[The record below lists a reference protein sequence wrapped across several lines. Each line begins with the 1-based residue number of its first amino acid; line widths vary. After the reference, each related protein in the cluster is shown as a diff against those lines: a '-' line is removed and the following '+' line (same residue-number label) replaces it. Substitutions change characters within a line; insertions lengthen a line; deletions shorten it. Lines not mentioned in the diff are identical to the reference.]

1 MGRTLPIDPKSSFLH
16 AGSHGNQAAK
26 IKYLKIWKCCRRARR
41 MQVWAVLVPKPL
53 GPRCA
58 PRVPVCHAGWGRVC
72 RGSRRACSLP
82 SPAPPDTSL
91 SPGSLFPLFASHVI
105 PRHQRG
111 PSRAGRRG
119 LSQAGSRGLW
129 LQGLHPALPNPPE
142 TLNQKT
148 SKEIFATVLLPALMV
163 YSVIPLGNTWPFL
176 SHQAGMLQGRD

>member
-1 MGRTLPIDPKSSFLH
+1 MEVLPAHEANASVGCACAKAL
-16 AGSHGNQAAK
+16 GAA
-26 IKYLKIWKCCRRARR
+26 LC
-41 MQVWAVLVPKPL
+41 PT
-53 GPRCA
+53 CA
-58 PRVPVCHAGWGRVC
+58 RVPCRVGMGLQGGC
-72 RGSRRACSLP
+72 RACSLP
-82 SPAPPDTSL
+82 SAALPDTSL
-91 SPGSLFPLFASHVI
+91 SPGSLFPLLASHII

-148 SKEIFATVLLPALMV
+148 SKEIFAMVLLPALMF